1 MNWPSVS
8 LIIASYQRPQ
18 QLVECLANLE
28 MLDYPRERLE
38 IIVIDDGSTPPYAP
52 LLQDLSERLPLL
64 MLRQKNGGPSVARN
78 AGASHSSGELL
89 AFTDDDCYPR
99 PDWLKILVVR
109 QQQVPEAMIGGYT
122 MNGLVE
128 NPYASASQRLIDILY
143 AHYNADPQQARFFT
157 GNNMLMR
164 RVDFEAVGGFSPLF
178 RQAAAEDRNICA
190 RWLASGRPLIYVPEA
205 QILHRHNLNLRKF
218 WRQHMLYARGAIR
231 FQRSLTVEE
240 LPRRFEVG
248 LHLLILRHILQES
261 MRNPRLAALLS
272 LTQMATVYGLLSG
285 LLMEA
290 WQPGQVS

>member
-8 LIIASYQRPQ
+8 LIIASYRRPQ

-28 MLDYPRERLE
+28 TLDYPRERLE
-38 IIVIDDGSTPPYAP
+38 IVVIDDGSTPPYAP
-52 LLQDLSERLPLL
+52 LLHEWNERLPLL
-64 MLRQKNGGPSVARN
+64 TLRQTNGGPSVARN
-78 AGASHSSGELL
+78 FGVSRSSGELL
-89 AFTDDDCYPR
+89 AFTDDDCSPG
-99 PDWLKILVVR
+99 PDWLKILVAR
-109 QQQVPEAMIGGYT
+109 QQQTPEAMVGGYT
-122 MNGLVE
+122 RNGLVD

-143 AHYNADPQQARFFT
+143 AHYNANPQQARFFT

-190 RWLASGRPLIYVPEA
+190 RWLASGRTMIYVPEA
-205 QILHRHNLNLRKF
+205 QIIHRHLLTLRSF

-248 LHLLILRHILQES
+248 LHLLILRHMLQES
-261 MRNPRLAALLS
+261 VRNPRLAALLS
-272 LTQMATVYGLLSG
+272 LTQVATLYGLLSG
-285 LLMEA
+285 LLMEI
-290 WQPGQVS
+290 WHPGQST